1 MSADGPDGPDGPD
14 GARARRATAL
24 AAALLLLAIAT
35 WFAPVV
41 LPGPAP
47 FFGRTLLSLDERRV
61 PPFSRDADAGVATRP
76 QNLITSDL
84 QGWILSHAR
93 VAMERMRRGELPLWD
108 EHELLGR
115 PLHADASFPTF
126 YPPDWIGLATDA
138 TRAYALSSALHVALA
153 ALGMLL
159 LLRRVGLT
167 APAAALGALTFAA
180 GGWMAVHLHVPHF
193 VRSAAWLPWIVLA
206 SHRLAGSPSP
216 RRAAALAAAVGL
228 AALAG
233 YPQLLGVMLFA
244 AALAAAAF
252 VVRVSEPA
260 ARARAAGWHLAAFAL
275 GGLLGAVEL
284 VPVAELRAAS
294 LRSESFPA
302 EVTRAKSLRPVH
314 LVSLVA
320 PDFQGHPVALQQ
332 AGLATV
338 DEWPPAREFFSAEI
352 QDNYVEDTLYAGIV
366 PLLLAFVAAVA
377 SRRRA
382 AVAGFAALLLLSLL
396 IASATPL
403 QPLFLA
409 AIPGLGA
416 GSPKRVL
423 LLAAFALAG
432 LAALGLEPLGRGDR
446 RARVALLASG
456 LFVAMLC
463 GAGWLV
469 SREMLPTWCRG
480 AVDAA
485 RLATLQPLLDRAFAV
500 PAALALAAAAFAPW
514 FGGRRACW
522 GCALLLALCAA
533 DLARFGL
540 RFNPFQP
547 PEAEGRATPIVAF
560 LARPEAPGRTL
571 RFPSR
576 LLLPASLSSKWGVAS
591 VDGIQALIVRETGEL
606 LDALEPG
613 VVDAASRNQV
623 GSFDG
628 VPDRDADAA
637 HPADP
642 RFLAKPLAGLLARW
656 IVVDRTLPPELGFAL
671 AYDGR
676 ATGEN
681 LGVYEH
687 PRALPDAFFAD
698 RVCVEPEKARRL
710 ERLAADDFAPSRVAV
725 VDAEGDVAALPS
737 TARVAS
743 AALPAEP
750 PPPAL
755 VRSERPRPEL
765 LRIHVE
771 TPVAGVLVVNQT
783 FFRGWRALVDGREE
797 APIRVD
803 HALTGVVVAAGTH
816 EVELAYRPASF
827 TAGAAGSA
835 GALLA
840 LGVLLFLR
848 GRRRDDAA
856 PAFETR
862 SDGTSQV
869 GSPGFS
875 SSAARP
881 PDRAPGTTAPA
892 PDPRG

>member
-1 MSADGPDGPDGPD
+1 MSTDRPDE
-14 GARARRATAL
+14 ARPGRATAL
-24 AAALLLLAIAT
+24 AAALLLLAIAA
-35 WFAPVV
+35 WFAPVL

-47 FFGRTLLSLDERRV
+47 LFGRTLLSLDERRV
-61 PPFSRDADAGVATRP
+61 PPFARDADAGVATRP

-84 QGWILSHAR
+84 QGWILSHAT

-138 TRAYALSSALHVALA
+138 THAYALSSALHVLLA

-159 LLRRVGLT
+159 LLRRVGLA
-167 APAAALGALTFAA
+167 APAAALGALAFAA

-206 SHRLAGSPSP
+206 SHRLAESPAP
-216 RRAAALAAAVGL
+216 RRAAALAAAIGL

-252 VVRVSEPA
+252 VTRVA
-260 ARARAAGWHLAAFAL
+260 ASGVRARAAGWHLAAFAL

-294 LRSESFPA
+294 LRSENLPA
-302 EVTRAKSLRPVH
+302 AVTRAKSLRPIH

-320 PDFQGHPVALQQ
+320 PDFQGHPVELQQ

-338 DEWPPAREFFSAEI
+338 EEWPPAREFFSAEI

-382 AVAGFAALLLLSLL
+382 AVAGCAALLLLALL

-403 QPLFLA
+403 QPFFLA
-409 AIPGLGA
+409 TIPGLGA

-432 LAALGLEPLGRGDR
+432 LAALGLESLGRGDR
-446 RARVALLASG
+446 RARVALFAAG
-456 LFVAMLC
+456 LFVTALC
-463 GAGWLV
+463 GAGLLV
-469 SREMLPTWCRG
+469 SRALLPAWCRG
-480 AVDAA
+480 AVDPAH
-485 RLATLQPLLDRAFAV
+485 LATLRPLLDRAFAV

-514 FGGRRACW
+514 FGGRRACV

-533 DLARFGL
+533 DLACFGL

-547 PEAEGRATPIVAF
+547 PEAEGRATPVVAF

-628 VPDRDADAA
+628 LPDRDADAA
-637 HPADP
+637 HPPDP

-656 IVVDRTLPPELGFAL
+656 IVVDRPLPPELGFAL

-676 ATGEN
+676 ETGEN

-698 RVCVEPEKARRL
+698 RVCVEPDRARRL

-750 PPPAL
+750 PPPTL

-765 LRIHVE
+765 LRVHVE

-783 FFRGWRALVDGREE
+783 FFRGWRALVDGKEQ

-803 HALTGVVVAAGTH
+803 HALTGVVVETGTHEIELEYRPISFTVGAAGT
-816 EVELAYRPASF
+816 
-827 TAGAAGSA
+827 AA
-835 GALLA
+835 ALLV

-848 GRRRDDAA
+848 GREQDGATLA
-856 PAFETR
+856 PEAL
-862 SDGTSQV
+862 D
-869 GSPGFS
+869 FS

-892 PDPRG
+892 PDPHD